1 MSAFV
6 RAHWPRLLGTA
17 ALLAVFFGNQGFRAL
32 VRNWMELR
40 HLRRDIVSLKQ
51 DEARLT
57 ERLKLMRAGG
67 PSLERMARR
76 ELGYIKKGE
85 IEYRF
90 PPPAAKVPDAR
101 P

>member
-1 MSAFV
+1 MRALAFA
-6 RAHWPRLLGTA
+6 RERWPRLLGTA
-17 ALLAVFFGNQGFRAL
+17 LLLALFFGNQGFRSL

-40 HLRRDIVSLKQ
+40 RLRGDIVSLK
-51 DEARLT
+51 DEESRLS

-67 PSLERMARR
+67 SSIERMARR

-90 PPPAAKVPDAR
+90 PPPSPAAR